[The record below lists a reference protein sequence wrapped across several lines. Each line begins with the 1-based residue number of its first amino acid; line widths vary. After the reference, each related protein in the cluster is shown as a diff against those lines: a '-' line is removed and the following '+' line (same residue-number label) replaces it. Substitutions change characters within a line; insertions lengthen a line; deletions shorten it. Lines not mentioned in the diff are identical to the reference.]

1 MVYISIIPRIHS
13 CWAMAGHGVQVY
25 VDITMKA
32 AKENDAQTAEQ
43 YSRESVRVARTTR
56 EWLRCMNGAT
66 KPVVIDVV
74 ILPSMAMKNGDLTCG
89 NCNENGWTWL
99 VILCDFTWDTCYVM
113 VGEMWDT
120 SGNLTVCCGNNM
132 DFFWKKTYK
141 MVIFDSYGSLPER
154 KCQNMAW
161 NIMELMMGSLTQ
173 KKHANVASVPPP
185 LFCFIPLCGR
195 SFDTTH

>member
-1 MVYISIIPRIHS
+1 
-13 CWAMAGHGVQVY
+13 
-25 VDITMKA
+25 
-32 AKENDAQTAEQ
+32 
-43 YSRESVRVARTTR
+43 
-56 EWLRCMNGAT
+56 
-66 KPVVIDVV
+66 
-74 ILPSMAMKNGDLTCG
+74 
-89 NCNENGWTWL
+89 
-99 VILCDFTWDTCYVM
+99 
-113 VGEMWDT
+113 
-120 SGNLTVCCGNNM
+120 
-132 DFFWKKTYK
+132 